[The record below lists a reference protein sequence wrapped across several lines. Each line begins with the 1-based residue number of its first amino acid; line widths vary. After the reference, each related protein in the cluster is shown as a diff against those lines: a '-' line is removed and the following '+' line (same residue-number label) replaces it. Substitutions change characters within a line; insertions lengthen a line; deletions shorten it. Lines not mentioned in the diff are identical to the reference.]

1 MFLIP
6 NFTFAEGQGGLQT
19 LVDSIVLFVSFF
31 NCIVYT
37 LVGYLLLRLVFKYN
51 YYNTKYRRWIFI
63 GIPFL
68 ITLLL
73 TIVFQDKFIF
83 SIYNMF

>member
-6 NFTFAEGQGGLQT
+6 NFTFAEGQGGLQ
-19 LVDSIVLFVSFF
+19 LIVYSIVLFMSLL

-37 LVGYLLLRLVFKYN
+37 LVGYLLLRFVFKSN
-51 YYNTKYRRWIFI
+51 YYNTKYRRWLFI